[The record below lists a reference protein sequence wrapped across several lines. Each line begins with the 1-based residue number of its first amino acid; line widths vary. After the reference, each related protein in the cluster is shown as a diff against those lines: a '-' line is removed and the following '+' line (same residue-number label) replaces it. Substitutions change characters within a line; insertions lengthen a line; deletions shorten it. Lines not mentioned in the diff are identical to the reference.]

1 MYQIFRLEGRCVIGS
16 YSGDTQGTC
25 RRIQAEC
32 GGPRKALG
40 KEAVFEP
47 GFLARQGFKRQTSEV
62 KENMMGNSQQKVYR
76 QWKWPEQKGR
86 SRKYQMLEPKEAW

>member
-1 MYQIFRLEGRCVIGS
+1 M
-16 YSGDTQGTC
+16 
-25 RRIQAEC
+25 
-32 GGPRKALG
+32 
-40 KEAVFEP
+40 FEP

>member
-1 MYQIFRLEGRCVIGS
+1 MIGS

-32 GGPRKALG
+32 GGPRKASG

-47 GFLARQGFKRQTSEV
+47 GFLARQGF
-62 KENMMGNSQQKVYR
+62 
-76 QWKWPEQKGR
+76 
-86 SRKYQMLEPKEAW
+86 